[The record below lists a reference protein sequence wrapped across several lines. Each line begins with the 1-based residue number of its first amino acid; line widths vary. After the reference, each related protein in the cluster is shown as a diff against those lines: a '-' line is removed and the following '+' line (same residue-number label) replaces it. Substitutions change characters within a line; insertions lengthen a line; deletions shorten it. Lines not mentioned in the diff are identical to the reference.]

1 MNIYLW
7 IYFIITNL
15 KSNIMIVDILANTG
29 LYGSISPKLT
39 AAFNYLKNT
48 DLATVA
54 VGKYEI
60 LGTDV
65 FAIVSEYQ
73 TKNEA
78 DAKWEAH
85 EKYADVQYII
95 SGVEKMGYAPIASM
109 KEKEAYNPEKDIVF
123 LEGKGDYITA
133 TAGTFIVFFPH
144 DAHQPC
150 VSAGDSSM
158 VKKVVVKVK
167 V

>member
-1 MNIYLW
+1 M
-7 IYFIITNL
+7 IID
-15 KSNIMIVDILANTG
+15 KLANAG
-29 LYGSISPKLT
+29 LYSSISPRFA
-39 AAFNYLKNT
+39 AAFNYLAKT
-48 DLATVA
+48 DLTSVA

-60 LGTDV
+60 EGTDV

-73 TKNEA
+73 TKNDA

-85 EKYADVQYII
+85 KVYADVQFIV
-95 SGVEKMGYAPIASM
+95 SGLEQMGYAPLSNTT
-109 KEKEAYNPEKDIVF
+109 EKDPYNPEKDIVF
-123 LEGKGDYITA
+123 LNAKGDYLTA

-150 VSAGDSSM
+150 VSVGAGSAI
-158 VKKVVVKVK
+158 KKVVIKVK